1 VTVVPAM
8 GKASSVYA
16 CSRQWTLIPHL
27 ISFPELGKFSFALKQ
42 FMKLLDRSMEDPY
55 WAGFIRSL
63 KRYQFDVSATPW
75 LVVRR
80 QEYTRECRRN
90 AAEQL
95 ERCELMYPAFVEPAR
110 ALVATL
116 DAIESCEHEPL
127 LAELQA
133 TASGVKD
140 GQRAAVIITE
150 SRLVSI
156 AREAIA
162 TVPDYAQWPVL
173 VPRNVRGLDTY
184 DCLAVIGSPGWYRR
198 AKYVFSAPRSSA
210 IHVLCYDWMSV
221 RWQPEPALVAPAK
234 GSSQGR
240 QIRMEY
246 TPAVPGIT
254 DEDVIPLRADVD
266 SVLRRVEREYG
277 GEGDYQRV
285 EARLLI
291 LEGDKGVFV
300 EAEGD
305 ATVLVIDLNQGAK
318 QRVRRLIHR
327 NIEPGLYILLRTES
341 GGDYVVPIADQ
352 ILGDQVEDLRDM
364 QQTWKARLRMA
375 ARKNGIDE
383 TVASLR
389 NYGSKVASHQNLR
402 NWMQDRT
409 IATDDEQDFF
419 AIMKLVDLHNEAPAY
434 WSAMRAIRR
443 AHQKAGNKIR
453 RQLVEQVNK
462 SDLAEL
468 ERMGLMEF
476 TLDEKTGGSL
486 TAYRIKSLADRPV
499 KILPHRLDTP
509 FPLED
514 L

>member
-1 VTVVPAM
+1 MTIVPAM

-16 CSRQWTLIPHL
+16 CSRQWSLIPHL
-27 ISFPELGKFSFALKQ
+27 VSFPELGKFSFALKR
-42 FMKLLDRSMEDPY
+42 FIKLLDGSMEDPY

-63 KRYQFDVSATPW
+63 KRYQFDLSATPW
-75 LVVRR
+75 PVGRR

-90 AAEQL
+90 AT
-95 ERCELMYPAFVEPAR
+95 ERLQSCELMYPAFAEPAR

-116 DAIESCEHEPL
+116 DDIVSCEHDPL

-184 DCLAVIGSPGWYRR
+184 DCLAVIGSPAWYRR
-198 AKYVFSAPRSSA
+198 AKYVFGAPRASA
-210 IHVLCYDWMSV
+210 IHVLCYDWMSI
-221 RWQPEPALVAPAK
+221 RWQPEPALVAPVR
-234 GSSQGR
+234 GSLQGR
-240 QIRMEY
+240 QIRLEY
-246 TPAVPGIT
+246 TPAVPGVT
-254 DEDVIPLRADVD
+254 DEDVIPLMADVD
-266 SVLRRVEREYG
+266 SVLQRAEREYASNS
-277 GEGDYQRV
+277 DYPRV
-285 EARLLI
+285 NARLLV
-291 LEGDKGVFV
+291 LEGDKGVFI

-305 ATVLVIDLNQGAK
+305 ATVLVIDLNQVAERRV
-318 QRVRRLIHR
+318 QRIVHR
-327 NIEPGLYILLRTES
+327 NVEPGLYILLRTES

-352 ILGDQVEDLRDM
+352 ILGDHAEELRDM
-364 QQTWKARLRMA
+364 QQTWKARLRLA
-375 ARKNGIDE
+375 VRKHGIDE
-383 TVASLR
+383 TAAALR
-389 NYGSKVASHQNLR
+389 NNGSAVASHQNLR

-419 AIMKLVDLHNEAPAY
+419 AIMKLVGLQNKAQPY
-434 WSAMRAIRR
+434 WDAMRTIRR
-443 AHQKAGNKIR
+443 AHQKAGTKIR
-453 RQLVEQVNK
+453 RQLVQQVNK

-468 ERMGLMEF
+468 ERIGLMEF
-476 TLDEKTGGSL
+476 TLDKKTGGSL
-486 TAYRIKSLADRPV
+486 TAYRIKSLAERTV
-499 KILPHRLDTP
+499 EVLPHRVDTP